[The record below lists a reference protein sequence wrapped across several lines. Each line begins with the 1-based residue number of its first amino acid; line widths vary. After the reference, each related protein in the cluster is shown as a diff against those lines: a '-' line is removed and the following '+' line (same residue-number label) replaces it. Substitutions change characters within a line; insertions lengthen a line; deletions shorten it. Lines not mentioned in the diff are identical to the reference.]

1 MDAYSSLPSLIV
13 TLVDGLERSLN
24 RIQTR

>member
-1 MDAYSSLPSLIV
+1 MDACFSLPSLIV
-13 TLVDGLERSLN
+13 TLVDGLESSLN